1 MAHEEQKPLANMEF
15 LLVYGWWAILELVSS
30 SAIIINWSVSKGM

>member
-1 MAHEEQKPLANMEF
+1 MAHEEQKPLASMEF
-15 LLVYGWWAILELVSS
+15 LLVYGWLVALELVSS